1 MLLSLQIAL
10 AALRLTDTT
19 DAELLELYQTTQGER
34 YFAELYRRYGPKVYA
49 RCRTLLGDGDEAHDA
64 VQEVFERVLRKI
76 GTFRAEA
83 AFGTW
88 LYRIA
93 SNHCLDRLRKRKRRR
108 ERPTETEALEPLA
121 ERARAEEAD
130 EARDWLAQQT
140 PAAIKY
146 ILGQLS
152 ESDRTALL
160 LMYMEELSVEEISA
174 ALDLKTSAT
183 KMRLK
188 RARDRAHGHY
198 QTYRKRLNAEA

>member
-19 DAELLELYQTTQGER
+19 DAELVELYQATQNER

-49 RCRTLLGDGDEAHDA
+49 RCRTLLSDGEEAHDA
-64 VQEVFERVLRKI
+64 VQEVFVRVLRKI

-93 SNHCLDRLRKRKRRR
+93 SNHCLDRLRRRKRRR
-108 ERPTETEALEPLA
+108 ERPTESETLEPMA

-130 EARDWLAQQT
+130 PEGDWLAAQT

-146 ILGQLS
+146 ILAQLS
-152 ESDRTALL
+152 ETDRTALL
-160 LMYMEELSVEEISA
+160 LMYMEEMSVEEIA
-174 ALDLKTSAT
+174 ATLDLKASAT

-188 RARDRAHGHY
+188 RARDRAHQHY
-198 QTYRKRLNAEA
+198 TVYRERQKAVS

>member
-10 AALRLTDTT
+10 TALRLTDTT
-19 DAELLELYQTTQGER
+19 DVELVELYQATQNER

-49 RCRTLLGDGDEAHDA
+49 RCRTLLGDGEEAHDA

-93 SNHCLDRLRKRKRRR
+93 SNHCLDRLRKRRRRR
-108 ERPTETEALEPLA
+108 EQATEAEKLEPMA
-121 ERARAEEAD
+121 EAALARAAD
-130 EARDWLAQQT
+130 EQGDWLREQT
-140 PAAIKY
+140 PAAIKH
-146 ILGQLS
+146 ILAQLS

-160 LMYMEELSVEEISA
+160 LKYMEEMSVEEMSE
-174 ALDLKTSAT
+174 ALDLKASAT

-188 RARDRAHGHY
+188 RARERAYVHY
-198 QTYRKRLNAEA
+198 LDYRRRQNALA